1 MSEITLRR
9 HRMAHLGDLRVDP
22 KVLTARFDHRC
33 ATARCS
39 GRCCITGV
47 WADAAERDAI
57 LRHADVVQTHMD
69 GAQEHDPSRW
79 FETDAW
85 DHADFPSGRGFGTA
99 VSGGGCVF
107 LRADR
112 RCALQR
118 ASDAQTGA
126 LKPLFCSAFP
136 LMSSTARCA
145 STIRATP
152 RAARPPQTVP
162 SPLLNCLPR
171 SCGACWARMASRSC
185 GVASER
191 TTRNGWRSSTDHR
204 CGRRG

>member
-57 LRHADVVQTHMD
+57 LRHADAVQTHMN
-69 GAQEHDPSRW
+69 GAPEHDPSRW
-79 FETDAW
+79 FDAKAW

-99 VSGGGCVF
+99 VSGDGCVF
-107 LRADR
+107 LRSDR
-112 RCALQR
+112 RCALQL
-118 ASDAQTGA
+118 ASDAQTGV
-126 LKPLFCSAFP
+126 LKPLFCWAFP
-136 LMSSTARCA
+136 LTVVDGTMCLDD
-145 STIRATP
+145 P
-152 RAARPPQTVP
+152 RDPACCTP
-162 SPLLNCLPR
+162 SPDGSIPALELFAEELRRLL
-171 SCGACWARMASRSC
+171 GAD
-185 GVASER
+185 GVEEL
-191 TTRNGWRSSTDHR
+191 RNRVRKDHA
-204 CGRRG
+204 